1 MSPEIVAVNDDGS
14 FASGGGFSNY
24 FARPTYQNTVVPAY
38 MTSMGTKFQG
48 LYNTSGR
55 AYPDIAAQAFQYLVV
70 WNGTIR
76 AVSGTR

>member
-1 MSPEIVAVNDDGS
+1 
-14 FASGGGFSNY
+14 
-24 FARPTYQNTVVPAY
+24 